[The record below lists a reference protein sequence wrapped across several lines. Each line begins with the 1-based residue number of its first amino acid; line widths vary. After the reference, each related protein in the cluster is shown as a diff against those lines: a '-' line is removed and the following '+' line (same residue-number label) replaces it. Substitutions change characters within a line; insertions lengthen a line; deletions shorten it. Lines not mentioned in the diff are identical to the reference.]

1 MTAYKVEICGVNTA
15 ALPLLKTEEK
25 ELLLKK
31 IKNGDTQ
38 ARERFINGN
47 LRLVLSIVQRFSQS
61 SENIDDLFQIGCIGL
76 IKSIDNFDVSQGV
89 QFSTYAVPMIT
100 GEIKRY
106 LRDNSA
112 IRVSRSLKDM
122 AYKALYTKEQ
132 LLKSRQKEPTISEI
146 ASEIGASKEDIVIA
160 LEAVSPTVSLYEPV
174 FNEGGDTLYV
184 IDQIKDKADGEENWV
199 THLALDSA
207 FAKLSWREQQIIRK
221 RFYEYK
227 TQMEIAEEIGISQA
241 QVSRLE
247 KCALKNMK
255 KYMKKSNV
263 WNLKTH
269 YSLHWKLIRKNKGN
283 FIKWWGI
290 FCFKKSKNR

>member
-1 MTAYKVEICGVNTA
+1 
-15 ALPLLKTEEK
+15 
-25 ELLLKK
+25 
-31 IKNGDTQ
+31 
-38 ARERFINGN
+38 
-47 LRLVLSIVQRFSQS
+47 
-61 SENIDDLFQIGCIGL
+61 
-76 IKSIDNFDVSQGV
+76 
-89 QFSTYAVPMIT
+89 MIT

-199 THLALDSA
+199 TYLALDSA
-207 FAKLSWREQQIIRK
+207 FAKLSGREQQIIRK

-255 KYMKKSNV
+255 KHMS
-263 WNLKTH
+263 
-269 YSLHWKLIRKNKGN
+269 
-283 FIKWWGI
+283 
-290 FCFKKSKNR
+290 